1 MRVLVIGAGPLG
13 SLFAARLHQAGHEVS
28 ILARGTRLEQLRQ
41 HGIVLENNE
50 TGEQAVTPVNVI
62 DHLDP
67 EDAYGLVLVI
77 MRKNHAAGTLP
88 ALAANRYT
96 PNVLFLMNNAAGPDE
111 FVQALGKE
119 RVLIGFPSSAG
130 YRREHIVYYL
140 GGSDERIMEIP
151 FGEVDG
157 RITNRTRR
165 VAEVIESMPGYKA
178 DMRTD
183 MDAWLKTHVALLMP
197 ALAPALY
204 ASATDNERMGRTR
217 DALVLAGR
225 AIREAFQVLH
235 ALGIP
240 ITPRGMRMFELIP
253 EPILVPLAR
262 RLIVRKQMKTALV
275 GHAEAARDEL
285 KHLADEFLA
294 LARQTSVP
302 TPHMDRL
309 YPYLD
314 PATPPLPDGSA
325 EIPLDWRDIRRGAA
339 VLLGL
344 TLGGAL
350 IAIGLRK
357 KKGK

>member
-1 MRVLVIGAGPLG
+1 
-13 SLFAARLHQAGHEVS
+13 
-28 ILARGTRLEQLRQ
+28 
-41 HGIVLENNE
+41 
-50 TGEQAVTPVNVI
+50 
-62 DHLDP
+62 
-67 EDAYGLVLVI
+67 
-77 MRKNHAAGTLP
+77 
-88 ALAANRYT
+88 
-96 PNVLFLMNNAAGPDE
+96 MNNAAGPDA

-130 YRREHIVYYL
+130 YRREHVICYL
-140 GGSDERIMEIP
+140 GGSDERVMAIP

-157 RITNRTRR
+157 RITNRTKR
-165 VAEVIESMPGYKA
+165 VAEVLNSLPGYKA
-178 DMRTD
+178 EMRTD

-225 AIREAFQVLH
+225 AIREGFQVLR

-240 ITPRGMRMFELIP
+240 ITPRSMRMFELIP

-294 LARQTSVP
+294 LARQTDVP
-302 TPHMDRL
+302 TPNIDRL

-314 PATPPLPDGSA
+314 PVTPPLPDGSA
-325 EIPLDWRDIRRGAA
+325 EIPLDWRDIRRGLA

-344 TLGGAL
+344 LLSGAL
-350 IAIGLRK
+350 IARLLHK
-357 KKGK
+357 KQAAGKQK